1 MRLIRDREDK
11 TVTTQRDADRRIG
24 ERLGD
29 EVQWMQNS
37 DVNNIFTTTMLY
49 VVGSLEAG
57 AADRAGAEHQLHAPA
72 GDQQEEPGEG
82 AGRDGGAH
90 EGQLGVHLQQVTR
103 HQPDGALTCYDATT
117 PGRGGRR

>member
-1 MRLIRDREDK
+1 MLI
-11 TVTTQRDADRRIG
+11 V
-24 ERLGD
+24 
-29 EVQWMQNS
+29 
-37 DVNNIFTTTMLY
+37 TTTMFY

-57 AADRAGAEHQLHAPA
+57 AADGAGAEHQLHAPA